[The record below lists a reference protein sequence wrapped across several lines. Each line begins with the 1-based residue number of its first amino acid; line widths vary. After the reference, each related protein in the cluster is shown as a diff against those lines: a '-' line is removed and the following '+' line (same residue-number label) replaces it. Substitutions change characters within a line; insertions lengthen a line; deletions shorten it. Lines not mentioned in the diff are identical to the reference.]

1 VPNISGAIYKTILNK
16 RFIKRH
22 LVKEMMFWISLL
34 LALITSIII
43 PPRIESIDW
52 RVIAELLSLMIVVQA
67 LKEYRVL
74 EKIATISLSNLRSS
88 RSIGSV
94 IVVLT
99 AFMGALITNDVAL
112 IALVPLTM
120 IIAEK
125 AKFDPMWIVII
136 QSQAA
141 NLGSAL
147 TPIGNP
153 QNLFLFEEY
162 KIGILEFSRL
172 MFPFVVF
179 GICWTLVM
187 NLLNSKRK
195 IAFDVPSSE
204 IREPQKLGIFIGCF
218 LVVMLSVFRIIDF
231 RVGLVLTVVVTI
243 ILERRFFQKIDYFL
257 LGTFLLFFVFIDN
270 ISRMDII
277 ATLMKSATNGEI
289 RTMTS
294 SALISQFI
302 SNVPTAILFSS
313 FTESYKGL
321 LLGVNIGGSGTIIAS
336 LANLIAYRIYVKERG
351 QNLKYLT
358 IFMASSAITLL
369 LSIVFGYMQLRVQG
383 F

>member
-1 VPNISGAIYKTILNK
+1 MPNISAAICKTILNK

-34 LALITSIII
+34 LALMTSIII

-67 LKEYRVL
+67 LKEYKVL
-74 EKIATISLSNLRSS
+74 EKIATISLSNLRSA

-94 IVVLT
+94 IVILT

-112 IALVPLTM
+112 IALVPLTLT
-120 IIAEK
+120 IAEK
-125 AKFDPMWIVII
+125 AKFEPMWIVII

-141 NLGSAL
+141 NIGSAL

-153 QNLFLFEEY
+153 QNLFLFEKYE
-162 KIGILEFSRL
+162 IGIWEFGSL
-172 MFPFVVF
+172 LLPFVVF
-179 GICWTLVM
+179 GVCWTLLM
-187 NLLNSKRK
+187 NLLNTKRK
-195 IAFDVPSSE
+195 IVFDVPSSE
-204 IREPQKLGIFIGCF
+204 IREPIRLGIFIGCF

-231 RVGLVLTVVVTI
+231 RVGLVLTVVVTLV
-243 ILERRFFQKIDYFL
+243 LERRFFQKIDYFL

-270 ISRMDII
+270 ISRMEII
-277 ATLMKSATNGEI
+277 ATMMKSATNGEI

-294 SALISQFI
+294 SALLSQFI
-302 SNVPTAILFSS
+302 SNVPAAILFSS
-313 FTESYKGL
+313 FTGSYKGL

-336 LANLIAYRIYVKERG
+336 LANLIAYRIYVKDRG

-358 IFMASSAITLL
+358 IFMVSSAITLL
-369 LSIVFGYMQLRVQG
+369 LSIVFGYIQLRVQG